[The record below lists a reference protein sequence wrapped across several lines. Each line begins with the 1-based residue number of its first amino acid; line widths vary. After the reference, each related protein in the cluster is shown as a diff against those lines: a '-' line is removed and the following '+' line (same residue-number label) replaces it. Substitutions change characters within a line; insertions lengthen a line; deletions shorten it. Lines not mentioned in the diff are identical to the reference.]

1 MERMIQVEKEN
12 VEQSVFV
19 EREPMTL
26 NIGGTTDYNG
36 LSNKPSING
45 TTLSG
50 DKSLSDL
57 GINIPDVSDFITKD
71 VNDLTYYTLATNT
84 GSTIELTINN
94 STYVMT
100 LNLKNASGTTIS
112 TQSIDLPLETMVVNG
127 SYDSTNKKVILTL
140 QNGNTV
146 DFSVADLVSGLQ
158 SEITSSNKLSSD
170 LVDDTNH
177 TNKFVTSA
185 EKEKINIITSNGTGN
200 NYLANDGT
208 YKEIDLSS
216 YAPKTMIGDLEN
228 LDTTD
233 KSNLV
238 SAINEVAG
246 KGGVDDTY
254 IPIYAFD
261 ISENVSGYNYYDFS
275 NADLVKM
282 TNIVND
288 AYQKGHHF
296 FGIGITKSKAYSGSG
311 PYVIFTNTTYDTNRS
326 DIQKK
331 VTQYML
337 FATAITDGFD
347 STTMKYIYGYK
358 LLLYISWNNNIATV
372 TSGRI
377 RGGSNSYLSTLNSS
391 SYTPTGDYNP
401 ATKKYVDDSISS
413 AVGDIETILTTLTT
427 GNGV

>member
-50 DKSLSDL
+50 NKSLSDL
-57 GINIPDVSDFITKD
+57 GINIPDVSNFITKD

-177 TNKFVTSA
+177 TNKFVTA
-185 EKEKINIITSNGTGN
+185 NEKANWNNKSDFSGNYNDLSNKPTIPTKTSDLTNDSRFVNEQTLESSINDVLVYVDMNFPDISGKENTSNKVTS
-200 NYLANDGT
+200 
-208 YKEIDLSS
+208 LSS
-216 YAPKTMIGDLEN
+216 SS
-228 LDTTD
+228 TD
-233 KSNLV
+233 
-238 SAINEVAG
+238 
-246 KGGVDDTY
+246 
-254 IPIYAFD
+254 
-261 ISENVSGYNYYDFS
+261 
-275 NADLVKM
+275 
-282 TNIVND
+282 
-288 AYQKGHHF
+288 
-296 FGIGITKSKAYSGSG
+296 
-311 PYVIFTNTTYDTNRS
+311 
-326 DIQKK
+326 
-331 VTQYML
+331 TQY
-337 FATAITDGFD
+337 
-347 STTMKYIYGYK
+347 
-358 LLLYISWNNNIATV
+358 
-372 TSGRI
+372 
-377 RGGSNSYLSTLNSS
+377 
-391 SYTPTGDYNP
+391 P
-401 ATKKYVDDSISS
+401 S
-413 AVGDIETILTTLTT
+413 AKCVYDIVGDIETVLTTLTT

>member
-12 VEQSVFV
+12 VEQSVVV

-50 DKSLSDL
+50 NKSLSDL

-158 SEITSSNKLSSD
+158 SEITSNNKLSSD

-216 YAPKTMIGDLEN
+216 YAPKTTIGDLED

-233 KSNLV
+233 KSDIV
-238 SAINEVAG
+238 SAINEVASSSM
-246 KGGVDDTY
+246 DDVAPVY
-254 IPIYAFD
+254 ILKTTD
-261 ISENVSGYNYYDFS
+261 TLSEYTT
-275 NADLVKM
+275 LVMRDTSAKQRVGE
-282 TNIVND
+282 I
-288 AYQKGHHF
+288 
-296 FGIGITKSKAYSGSG
+296 ITKIMTSDTKEGLILLHSS
-311 PYVIFTNTTYDTNRS
+311 PTNTRYLLKSHSLHGTNVNSYTFKTSALPSYDSNLQSRLYTYKQLR
-326 DIQKK
+326 
-331 VTQYML
+331 
-337 FATAITDGFD
+337 
-347 STTMKYIYGYK
+347 
-358 LLLYISWNNNIATV
+358 ISGLWNNNVYTCTDLRFSVSTMYDLDSFIAKNNT
-372 TSGRI
+372 
-377 RGGSNSYLSTLNSS
+377 NSYNVTN
-391 SYTPTGDYNP
+391 DYNP
-401 ATKKYVDDSISS
+401 AHKKYVDDSISS

>member
-57 GINIPDVSDFITKD
+57 GINIPDVSNFITKD
-71 VNDLTYYTLATNT
+71 VNDLTHYTLATNT

-185 EKEKINIITSNGTGN
+185 EKDKINIITSNGAGN

-216 YAPKTMIGDLEN
+216 YAPKTMIGDLED

-233 KSNLV
+233 KSDIV
-238 SAINEVAG
+238 SAINEIFSNGG
-246 KGGVDDTY
+246 KTFQVITEAATKVWEYPTGLYYNEQTMYMEGGYLAPATPRIVFAHRDDSY
-254 IPIYAFD
+254 SNVLIYALKD
-261 ISENVSGYNYYDFS
+261 
-275 NADLVKM
+275 
-282 TNIVND
+282 
-288 AYQKGHHF
+288 
-296 FGIGITKSKAYSGSG
+296 
-311 PYVIFTNTTYDTNRS
+311 R
-326 DIQKK
+326 
-331 VTQYML
+331 
-337 FATAITDGFD
+337 
-347 STTMKYIYGYK
+347 
-358 LLLYISWNNNIATV
+358 
-372 TSGRI
+372 
-377 RGGSNSYLSTLNSS
+377 TLNSYRMYNS
-391 SYTPTGDYNP
+391 SGTKTGSNAWYYLYNVVTTDSSQTIAAKKTFNTLPESGITPTLNNQF
-401 ATKKYVDDSISS
+401 TNKKYVDDSISS